1 MVFGFPSKVRLNMF
15 ARSLNSF
22 LSFSRMH
29 RHQKSFF
36 MLHFCPCQ
44 QLMNP
49 NALSGRR
56 RRNLE
61 VFIFNSL
68 YLPISD
74 TNLFVNIHE
83 KKHHNVIRIT
93 VSRYFRIQFCVWQQ
107 RKNIA
112 TSVYKTFKNIFSDKK
127 YIIHFFDIRLHHV

>member
-1 MVFGFPSKVRLNMF
+1 
-15 ARSLNSF
+15 
-22 LSFSRMH
+22 
-29 RHQKSFF
+29 

-61 VFIFNSL
+61 VLIFNSL

-74 TNLFVNIHE
+74 TDFFVNIHE
-83 KKHHNVIRIT
+83 KK
-93 VSRYFRIQFCVWQQ
+93 
-107 RKNIA
+107 
-112 TSVYKTFKNIFSDKK
+112 TS
-127 YIIHFFDIRLHHV
+127 